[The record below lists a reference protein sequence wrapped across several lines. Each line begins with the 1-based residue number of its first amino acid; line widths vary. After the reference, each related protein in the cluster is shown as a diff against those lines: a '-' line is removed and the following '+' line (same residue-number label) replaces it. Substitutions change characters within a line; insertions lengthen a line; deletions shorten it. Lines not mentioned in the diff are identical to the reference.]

1 MPDKRLLM
9 KKIVIAI
16 DGYSGTG
23 KSSTAK
29 QVAERLGYNYID
41 SGAMY
46 RAVTWYFLENNIDFT
61 VDQLVQESLKNC
73 SIEFIGKTLLLNG
86 QTLGDELRTMEVNR
100 QVSPVSTIEKVRE
113 KLVEQQREM
122 GKNKGV
128 VMDGRDIGT
137 VVFPDAELKL
147 FMTAD
152 MDVRASR
159 RKKELDRK
167 RINESLEQIKENLK
181 ERDKIDSSRK
191 FSPLKKAKDA
201 VEIDTSHLTLN
212 QQIDKIV
219 ELSESIIY
227 EG

>member
-1 MPDKRLLM
+1 M

-29 QVAERLGYNYID
+29 QVAAKLGYTYID

-46 RAVTWYFLENNIDFT
+46 RAVTYFFLSNNVDYHDLEE
-61 VDQLVQESLKNC
+61 VRKSLSDCQIKFEGS
-73 SIEFIGKTLLLNG
+73 SILLN
-86 QTLGDELRTMEVNR
+86 DKNVDHEIRTMGVN
-100 QVSPVSTIEKVRE
+100 QNVSPVSAISKVRQ
-113 KLVEQQREM
+113 KLVDQQREM
-122 GKNKGV
+122 GKRKGV

-137 VVFPDAELKL
+137 VVFPDAELKV

-152 MDVRASR
+152 MDVRAERR
-159 RKKELDRK
+159 RKELVK
-167 RINESLEQIKENLK
+167 KGIEENLEAIKENLAN
-181 ERDKIDSSRK
+181 RDHIDSSRAD
-191 FSPLKKAKDA
+191 SPLKMASDAK
-201 VEIDTSHLTLN
+201 EIDTSNLTLN

-219 ELSESIIY
+219 EMAEGIIH

>member
-1 MPDKRLLM
+1 M

-46 RAVTWYFLENNIDFT
+46 RAVTWYFIENNLDYT
-61 VDQLVQESLKNC
+61 NDQAVLESLKNC
-73 SIEFIGKTLLLNG
+73 TIEFQGKTLLLNG
-86 QTLGDELRTMEVNR
+86 QTLGDELRTMEVNK

-122 GKNKGV
+122 GKGKGV

-137 VVFPDAELKL
+137 IVFPEAELKL

-152 MDVRASR
+152 MDVRALR

-167 RINESLEQIKENLK
+167 GIDETVDQIKENLK

-191 FSPLKKAKDA
+191 FSPLKKAEDA

-219 ELSESIIY
+219 ELAESIIY

>member
-1 MPDKRLLM
+1 M

-29 QVAERLGYNYID
+29 QVAAGLGYTYID

-46 RAVTWYFLENNIDFT
+46 RAVTYFFLQEGIDFSDDNQ
-61 VDQLVQESLKNC
+61 VNNSLKNC
-73 SIEFIGKTLLLNG
+73 NISFDGPSIFLNG
-86 QTLGDELRTMEVNR
+86 EDVDHQIRTMKVNQNVS
-100 QVSPVSTIEKVRE
+100 QVSAISEVRK
-113 KLVEQQREM
+113 KLVEQQRRM
-122 GKNKGV
+122 GEAKGV

-137 VVFPDAELKL
+137 IVFPKAELKV

-152 MDVRASR
+152 MDVRAERR
-159 RKKELDRK
+159 RKELAK
-167 RINESLEQIKENLK
+167 KGIKEDLETIKANLEK
-181 ERDKIDSSRK
+181 RDKIDSTRAD
-191 FSPLKKAKDA
+191 SPLKKADDA
-201 VEIDTSHLTLN
+201 KEIDTSHLTLN

-219 ELSESIIY
+219 EMAESIIY

>member
-1 MPDKRLLM
+1 M

-29 QVAERLGYNYID
+29 QVAARLNYNYID

-46 RAVTWYFLENNIDFT
+46 RAVTHFFLANNIDYLDIT
-61 VDQLVQESLKNC
+61 NVVDSLENC
-73 SIEFIGKTLLLNG
+73 TISFKGTSIFLNG
-86 QTLGDELRTMEVNR
+86 ENVDNEIRTMEVN
-100 QVSPVSTIEKVRE
+100 QNVSPVSSISKVRA
-113 KLVEQQREM
+113 KLVEQQRKM
-122 GKNKGV
+122 GELKGV

-152 MDVRASR
+152 VDVRAER
-159 RKKELDRK
+159 RQKELVKKGIEERF
-167 RINESLEQIKENLK
+167 EVIKENLK
-181 ERDKIDSSRK
+181 ERDRIDSSRED
-191 FSPLKKAKDA
+191 SPLKMAEDA
-201 VEIDTSHLTLN
+201 IEINTSHLTLN

-219 ELSESIIY
+219 ELAETIIY

>member
-1 MPDKRLLM
+1 M

-29 QVAERLGYNYID
+29 QVASRLSYTYID

-46 RAVTWYFLENNIDFT
+46 RAVAWFFIQNKIDYSNNEELVKGLE
-61 VDQLVQESLKNC
+61 QC
-73 SIEFIGKTLLLNG
+73 HIEFQGKKLLLNNQPLDG
-86 QTLGDELRTMEVNR
+86 ELRTMEVNNH
-100 QVSPVSTIEKVRE
+100 VSSVSTIEKVRE
-113 KLVEQQREM
+113 KLVDQQREM
-122 GKNKGV
+122 GKEKGV

-152 MDVRASR
+152 MDIRAER
-159 RKKELDRK
+159 RKKELDVK
-167 RINESLEQIKENLK
+167 GINESLQKIKENLK
-181 ERDKIDSSRK
+181 ERDRVDSSRK
-191 FSPLKKAKDA
+191 YSPLKQAEDAK
-201 VEIDTSHLTLN
+201 EIDTSHLTLN

-219 ELSESIIY
+219 ALAESIIY
-227 EG
+227 AG